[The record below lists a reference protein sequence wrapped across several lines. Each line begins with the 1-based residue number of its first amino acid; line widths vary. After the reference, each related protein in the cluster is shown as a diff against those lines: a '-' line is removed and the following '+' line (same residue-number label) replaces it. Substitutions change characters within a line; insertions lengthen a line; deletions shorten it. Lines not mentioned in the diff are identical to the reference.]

1 MADRPNQFN
10 GYPMIP
16 NNFNMN
22 LLQQQQQQQ
31 QQMQQLVQQQQQNAL
46 NQARGMP
53 GMSNSENQQM
63 WQQLQLQ
70 HRSQM
75 GGMDGMGNQGMAQVR
90 SLFVFVLH
98 NLFRLSVAFRLTLEV
113 IGDP

>member
-1 MADRPNQFN
+1 
-10 GYPMIP
+10 MIP
-16 NNFNMN
+16 NNYNMN
-22 LLQQQQQQQ
+22 MLHQQQQ
-31 QQMQQLVQQQQQNAL
+31 QQMQQRVLQQQQQNAL

-63 WQQLQLQ
+63 WQQLQLR

-90 SLFVFVLH
+90 LLLSSALY
-98 NLFRLSVAFRLTLEV
+98 NLSRLSLSFCRTLVV